1 MKYLSSIYFSSLV
14 AVCSTFTAPITT
26 FVHSRSSAKRPSIL
40 MAKNADDDTN
50 NYEDDLS
57 QRTDI
62 NHFLTQRTFQTFI
75 HLLKQ
80 FRDPHTGNWIEDFIG
95 SQNLLHYHGTG
106 AISLD
111 KYPKWDCAFKEMI
124 DKDPEVIIIEIQA
137 TNAGRGLSK
146 NNPYREKEVSLV
158 HIIGTFS
165 RLAKLLPTLRHHDAS
180 RCYSHCLKFCSLFYY
195 FFSFFHRC
203 YLASESSS

>member
-1 MKYLSSIYFSSLV
+1 
-14 AVCSTFTAPITT
+14 
-26 FVHSRSSAKRPSIL
+26 
-40 MAKNADDDTN
+40 MANKADDTN
-50 NYEDDLS
+50 DYDDLS

-106 AISLD
+106 AISSD
-111 KYPKWDCAFKEMI
+111 KYPKWDSAFKEMI

-146 NNPYREKEVSLV
+146 NNPYREKEVSCLV
-158 HIIGTFS
+158 PIIGTFS
-165 RLAKLLPTLRHHDAS
+165 RLAKLFSTLRHHDALRHRDAS
-180 RCYSHCLKFCSLFYY
+180 RCCSYCFGNSAH
-195 FFSFFHRC
+195 FFFFFLEKM
-203 YLASESSS
+203 YESESSS